1 LRLVQGYGRSIR
13 SNKDWAITY
22 VLDWGFV
29 NFVKKNSNILPD
41 WFTQAVVA
49 SSRQTA
55 FNSNKVPTTTKENQN
70 PVTNNQHNSSTIS
83 EQTLKQSMNNA
94 AIEKSEIASTA
105 ILIKPLDLE
114 ISASL
119 DKDERNRQEQRLF
132 ICPYCPKLK
141 TTSEIEYQRHIVL
154 KHPGKPGYPNM
165 AVA

>member
-132 ICPYCPKLK
+132 ICPYWHKRA
-141 TTSEIEYQRHIVL
+141 QD
-154 KHPGKPGYPNM
+154 G
-165 AVA
+165 